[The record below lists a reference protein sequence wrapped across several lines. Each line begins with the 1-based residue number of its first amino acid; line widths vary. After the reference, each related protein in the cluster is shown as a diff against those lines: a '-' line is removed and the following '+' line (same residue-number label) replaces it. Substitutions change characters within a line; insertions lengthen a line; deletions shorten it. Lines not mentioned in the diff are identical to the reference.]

1 MWESTAEEGSWQVR
15 GLSFALRAP
24 GSHGRLREGEGR
36 LCFNEILKGT
46 LEGPRLDSRDQGGGG
61 EAGGGLDQS
70 RDHEKGGRRGTKQ
83 MKGSEASRPVR
94 AKTGSSLATAVSP
107 VAAQGWGHDKYLGKF
122 LLFFFKDCIYLF
134 LNRGEGRERG
144 RETSMCGSV
153 SRAPYREPGPQPRP
167 VP

>member
-70 RDHEKGGRRGTKQ
+70 RDHEKGGRETSACERS
-83 MKGSEASRPVR
+83 MDRL
-94 AKTGSSLATAVSP
+94 SLAHL
-107 VAAQGWGHDKYLGKF
+107 QLGTWPATQACA
-122 LLFFFKDCIYLF
+122 LTG
-134 LNRGEGRERG
+134 N
-144 RETSMCGSV
+144 
-153 SRAPYREPGPQPRP
+153 
-167 VP
+167 